1 MPVLWP
7 FALYFVLVVLLVA
20 AIIAVS
26 YVLGPRHNETATGDV
41 FESGIAPT
49 GSARV
54 RLSARFY
61 LVAMFFVIFDLEAV
75 FIYAWAVAAHE
86 LGWPG
91 YWSALIFIV
100 LLAAALGY
108 LWRLGAL
115 DWNVVRRRTE

>member
-1 MPVLWP
+1 MPAIWP
-7 FALYFVLVVLLVA
+7 FALYFALVVLLVA
-20 AIIAVS
+20 AIMVVS
-26 YVLGPRHNETATGDV
+26 NLLGPRHNEKATGEV
-41 FESGIAPT
+41 FESGILPT

-54 RLSARFY
+54 RFSAGFY

-75 FIYAWAVAAHE
+75 FIYAWAVAVRE

-91 YWSALIFIV
+91 YWEALIFIG

-115 DWNVVRRRTE
+115 DWNVARRRRG